1 MFGWLKKIGLFKKKT
16 FSAEEY
22 EMHYELKEKAME
34 RILGPLYELVGHAL
48 IPFQMCGPVDMYY
61 FTNCLPGTVFAT
73 MELIEPDG
81 TGPKPNHIGT
91 YELITCTK
99 LNMPPPEPRKVRKKR
114 IEEGRLTEFDK
125 IECRMKGIMTTMGN
139 YSYQAVINPGETAEI
154 PWEDE
159 ETSYLIFDEFDTKG
173 VPFEI
178 EGKKHCLLLCIEII
192 RSEMEYARKFG
203 SRSLL
208 TKLKEAG
215 FYPYSDLD
223 RKPVV

>member
-1 MFGWLKKIGLFKKKT
+1 
-16 FSAEEY
+16 
-22 EMHYELKEKAME
+22 
-34 RILGPLYELVGHAL
+34 
-48 IPFQMCGPVDMYY
+48 
-61 FTNCLPGTVFAT
+61 
-73 MELIEPDG
+73 
-81 TGPKPNHIGT
+81 
-91 YELITCTK
+91 
-99 LNMPPPEPRKVRKKR
+99 
-114 IEEGRLTEFDK
+114 
-125 IECRMKGIMTTMGN
+125 MKGIMTTMGN